1 MTTANHGEQQ
11 GGTLATASA
20 ETIARAGE
28 VLAWLV
34 EGWSRAEIHARARDR
49 WAISGRQS
57 DRLIHHARGELVAG
71 VDQQREQLLALLLTR
86 TDRIYREAM
95 ACQNHGAAL
104 GALNTCARLAQL

>member
-1 MTTANHGEQQ
+1 MTAQHGEQQ

-34 EGWSRAEIHARARDR
+34 EGVGRAEIHARARDR
-49 WAISGRQS
+49 WAISGRQA
-57 DRLIHHARGELVAG
+57 DRLIHHARVELVAG
-71 VDQQREQLLALLLTR
+71 MDQERSDMRALLLTR
-86 TDRIYREAM
+86 CDAIYRAAM